1 MNDSPKATHY
11 GVWILNEEKDVK
23 IECYVMDTRETSSI
37 FARCSKNN
45 GTRWKW

>member
-23 IECYVMDTRETSSI
+23 IENEFYLCEVQQEQWDSLEMVV
-37 FARCSKNN
+37 KH
-45 GTRWKW
+45 

>member
-23 IECYVMDTRETSSI
+23 IECYVMDTRERVLSLRGA
-37 FARCSKNN
+37 AR
-45 GTRWKW
+45 TM